1 MAVAAWTA
9 GGAGLWRRRDDGQ
22 ATVEFALLLPV
33 LLVILLGI
41 LDFGR
46 AVNYYNTLTE
56 LAAEGAR
63 AAAVNINPD
72 GTAVAGR
79 SIQTQLKSQAAS
91 KELRTSSSFHVCIS
105 SPGTGNPDP
114 IPAGQPVKVK
124 TSFGFTFIPFL
135 GFTSIDLV
143 GAATMRAEQ
152 KSTYTLGDETGAC

>member
-1 MAVAAWTA
+1 
-9 GGAGLWRRRDDGQ
+9 
-22 ATVEFALLLPV
+22 
-33 LLVILLGI
+33 VILLGI